1 MAVVAGRYDVFF
13 NSAAIPRG
21 LCVLVAATIG
31 AWSFGPA
38 LHAQPVDDRLEA
50 ADQKAAP
57 SDAAIASASNI
68 SNAQEVRLRFSDYA
82 NLNGSY
88 RINPDQTVSIPVV
101 GRVAVGGLDA
111 AGLERA
117 IAQKASSI
125 TGRQTYVTVEIAE
138 YRPIYVTGLVNRAG
152 AVQWQPKM
160 TVLQAVA
167 SAGGL
172 LRSGPGAF
180 DEVQFRKMVDDQKRS
195 LAAYAR
201 AQAELQGSTEIP
213 IPRRLVELVGEKEA
227 AALIEGQ
234 SKILL
239 ARSSALKTQ
248 LKVLGE
254 SKDLAV
260 QELAALREQKKRLTE
275 ILGLRREHGERIDQL
290 FAKGLAVTDVVL
302 QQKLE
307 LSSLEER
314 SANLSVAIVR
324 IQSTISDFDRQMSN
338 ATNARRGELESEL
351 MNLDHTI
358 SQTELELTGR
368 TDSKQARGRAN
379 AAAALT
385 YAVTRASAA
394 GTTDIEGNSTT
405 ELLPGDVL
413 TVSRAGS

>member
-1 MAVVAGRYDVFF
+1 MIVFS
-13 NSAAIPRG
+13 NRITIER
-21 LCVLVAATIG
+21 VLVALTIAMIG
-31 AWSFGPA
+31 LSFPGRA
-38 LHAQPVDDRLEA
+38 LCAEPGGEVRP
-50 ADQKAAP
+50 ADQKAG
-57 SDAAIASASNI
+57 AADTTVTSASNI
-68 SNAQEVRLRFSDYA
+68 SSAQEVRLRFSDYA

-88 RINPDQTVSIPVV
+88 RINPDQTISVPVI
-101 GRVAVGGLDA
+101 GRIAVGGLNA
-111 AGLERA
+111 AGLEA
-117 IAQKASSI
+117 TIAQKASSI

-138 YRPIYVTGLVNRAG
+138 YRPLYVTGLVNRAG

-201 AQAELQGSTEIP
+201 AQAELQGSTDIAIP
-213 IPRRLVELVGEKEA
+213 KRLVELVGQKEA
-227 AALIEGQ
+227 ASLIEAQ
-234 SKILL
+234 SKLLL

-248 LKVLGE
+248 LRVLGE
-254 SKDLAV
+254 NKDLAA
-260 QELAALREQKKRLTE
+260 QELVALREQKKRLTE

-307 LSSLEER
+307 LSGLEER

-324 IQSTISDFDRQMSN
+324 IQSTMGDLDRQITN
-338 ATNARRGELESEL
+338 ATNARRSELESEL
-351 MNLDHTI
+351 MTLDHNI
-358 SQTELELTGR
+358 SQTELEMTGR
-368 TDSKQARGRAN
+368 AESKQPRGKSN
-379 AAAALT
+379 AASALS
-385 YAVTRASAA
+385 YVITRADGQGRSEV
-394 GTTDIEGNSTT
+394 EGNSTT

>member
-1 MAVVAGRYDVFF
+1 MTVFGNDPIKMMLRVLAV
-13 NSAAIPRG
+13 AIVG
-21 LCVLVAATIG
+21 L
-31 AWSFGPA
+31 SFPYQG
-38 LHAQPVDDRLEA
+38 HSQPVSNQGDVASDKKPA
-50 ADQKAAP
+50 A
-57 SDAAIASASNI
+57 SDSGLASASSI

-88 RINPDQTVSIPVV
+88 RVSPDQAISIPVI
-101 GRVAVGGLDA
+101 GRISVGGLDA
-111 AGLERA
+111 AGLEQV

-195 LAAYAR
+195 LATYAR
-201 AQAELQGSTEIP
+201 AQAELAGSTEIA
-213 IPRRLVELVGEKEA
+213 IPKRLVALVGEKEA
-227 AALIEGQ
+227 EELVEGQ
-234 SKILL
+234 SKILS
-239 ARSSALKTQ
+239 ARNSALKVQ
-248 LKVLGE
+248 LKMLGE
-254 SKDLAV
+254 SKDLAA
-260 QELAALREQKKRLTE
+260 QELVALKEQKSRITE

-324 IQSTISDFDRQMSN
+324 IQSTIADFDRQMTN
-338 ATNARRGELESEL
+338 ATNARRSELEAEL
-351 MNLDHTI
+351 LNLDHTI

-368 TDSKQARGRAN
+368 ADAKQPRGRAN
-379 AAAALT
+379 PASALS
-385 YAVTRASAA
+385 YAITRASAA
-394 GTTDIEGNSTT
+394 GRSDIEGNTTT
-405 ELLPGDVL
+405 ELLPGDVV
-413 TVSRAGS
+413 TVSRAGA